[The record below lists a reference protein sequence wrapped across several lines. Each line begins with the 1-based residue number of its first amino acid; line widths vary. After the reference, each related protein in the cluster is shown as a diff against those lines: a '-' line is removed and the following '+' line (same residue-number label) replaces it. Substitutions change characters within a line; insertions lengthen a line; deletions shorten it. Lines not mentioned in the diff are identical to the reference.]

1 MIPLSYL
8 LSEVDN
14 EAIRRLRLSLIN
26 TDAETCID
34 IAEEF
39 FRHQN
44 IDYAIITINIAGI
57 KYPERNHIHRIYMN
71 AYMIH
76 KTALKANNWYAVLE
90 IRHIGVEIEEI
101 VKQYRTKFGLLDSA
115 NRCPTGRANPSVAEP
130 GALILLNAAWDVLS
144 DPVKREAYDKE
155 LVNLNE
161 EFVDYASLSSYTY
174 QHLVERF

>member
-1 MIPLSYL
+1 MLPLSYL

-14 EAIRRLRLSLIN
+14 ETIERLRLSLKN

-39 FRHQN
+39 FKHQN

-57 KYPERNHIHRIYMN
+57 KYPDRNHLHRIYIN

-101 VKQYRTKFGLLDSA
+101 VKQYKFRFGLLDPA
-115 NRCPTGRANPSVAEP
+115 NRCATCRANPSVAEP
-130 GALILLNAAWDVLS
+130 GALMLLNAAWDVLS

-155 LVNLNE
+155 LVNLND
-161 EFVDYASLSSYTY
+161 EFVDYASVSSYTY
-174 QHLVERF
+174 QHYI